1 MRRFW
6 REIVLVKIS
15 ILEHVACF
23 GQLNCNPLGIAMKRS
38 LPLAFLFAV
47 TFVAAGF
54 FTCQTTLAQNQ
65 SDSDGWETMF
75 NGTDLTGWKVNENKK
90 SVYLEDGC
98 LVTHG
103 ARAHAFYVGANGN
116 ADFTN
121 FHFKAKVKTT
131 KGANSGIYFHTRF
144 QESGWPNR
152 GYEAQVNNTQKDK
165 KKTGGLY
172 NVQDNF
178 TPPCKDDEWFDY
190 EIIVQGK
197 HIVVKINDKTISD
210 YTEPDDLDRPER
222 CLSHGTFA
230 LQAHDPGSKVFYK
243 DLMVK
248 QLDVA
253 VTHSFLG
260 VGKANRTVIVN
271 ESGEVEWKWDM
282 PASDGWV
289 LPSGNV
295 LLALYKT
302 KGFPN
307 GGVIEVNRA
316 TNEIVWEYKGQQKEV
331 STVVPLKDNT
341 YLVSELGDEPRAVV
355 INQKGDVLNKM
366 PLACQKKNAH
376 MQTRMLRVLP
386 NGNYIAPHLLDFAV
400 KEYEPTTGK
409 VVNSFATDERGRDK
423 HDWPFTAI
431 RLENGNT
438 VIGCTNGNRVIEVDG
453 DGKIVW
459 SVTNDD
465 LGENLIDDACG
476 IQRLPNG
483 NTVIA
488 SYHAKGDK
496 VKLLEVT
503 PEKKVVWRFSG
514 MNAGFHHFQI
524 LTTNG
529 KPQENNTWK

>member
-1 MRRFW
+1 
-6 REIVLVKIS
+6 
-15 ILEHVACF
+15 
-23 GQLNCNPLGIAMKRS
+23 
-38 LPLAFLFAV
+38 
-47 TFVAAGF
+47 
-54 FTCQTTLAQNQ
+54 
-65 SDSDGWETMF
+65 MF
-75 NGTDLTGWKVNENKK
+75 NGTDLSGWKVNENPE

-103 ARAHAFYVGANGN
+103 ERAHAFYVGADGK
-116 ADFTN
+116 ADFVN
-121 FHFKAKVKTT
+121 FHFKAKVKTK
-131 KGANSGIYFHTRF
+131 KGANSGIYFHTQF
-144 QESGWPNR
+144 LDSGWPNR
-152 GYEAQVNNTQKDK
+152 GYEAQVNNTQQDK

-172 NVQDNF
+172 NVKDNF

-190 EIIVQGK
+190 EIMVQGK
-197 HIVVKINDKTISD
+197 HIVVKINGKTISD

-248 QLDVA
+248 KLDTA
-253 VTHSFLG
+253 ISHSFLG
-260 VGKANRTVIVN
+260 VGKAVRTVIVN
-271 ESGEVEWKWDM
+271 EKGDVQWKFDI

-295 LLALYKT
+295 LLAVYPT
-302 KGFPN
+302 KDFPK
-307 GGVIEVNRA
+307 GGVIEVDRA
-316 TNEIVWEYKGQQKEV
+316 TNEILWQYQGQQKEI
-331 STVVPLKDNT
+331 STAMPLADQT
-341 YLVSELGDEPRAVV
+341 YLVAELGPDPQAIV
-355 INQKGDVLNKM
+355 INKKGEVLSKM
-366 PLACQKKNAH
+366 PLACQKGNAH

-400 KEYEPTTGK
+400 KEYEPATGK
-409 VVNSFATDERGRDK
+409 VVNTFATDERGREK
-423 HDWPFTAI
+423 RDWPFTAI

-476 IQRLPNG
+476 VQRLPNG
-483 NTVIA
+483 NTVIT
-488 SYHAKGDK
+488 SFHAKGDR
-496 VKLLEVT
+496 VKLFEVT
-503 PEKKVVWRFSG
+503 RDKKVVWRFSG
-514 MNAGFHHFQI
+514 LKAGFHHFQI